1 MDSFVFWAEKSPFK
15 PMEGHLFF
23 KGLRKALIIVGMS
36 KESASSYVFH
46 GWRHYFT
53 SYMINKLE
61 KKLLKSQTGHKT
73 DAMLNLYGAHWTEG
87 DREKIRQA
95 QQEVFGALV
104 PTQSL
109 VPLLQA
115 G

>member
-1 MDSFVFWAEKSPFK
+1 
-15 PMEGHLFF
+15 
-23 KGLRKALIIVGMS
+23 
-36 KESASSYVFH
+36 
-46 GWRHYFT
+46 
-53 SYMINKLE
+53 MISKLE
-61 KKLLKSQTGHKT
+61 KKLLKSQTGYKT